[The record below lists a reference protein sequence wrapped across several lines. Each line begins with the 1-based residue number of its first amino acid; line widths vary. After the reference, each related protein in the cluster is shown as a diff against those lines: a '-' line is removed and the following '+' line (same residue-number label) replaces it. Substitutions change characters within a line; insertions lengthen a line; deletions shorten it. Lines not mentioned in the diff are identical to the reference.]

1 MIHTIEFISLVLTV
15 PTILLSLWVV
25 ALFGPKAWRFIST
38 KPIKNLS
45 ESELLVIGITI
56 GFIGNFFDNIY
67 WGIAW
72 TVEFLNHDEPNDW
85 FKYGAASNVP
95 FRQLA
100 GIIAATC
107 HIAAAILLSRMQRKR
122 YFIVWLIALLA
133 GVALLGANG
142 WRIN

>member
-25 ALFGPKAWRFIST
+25 ALFGP
-38 KPIKNLS
+38 
-45 ESELLVIGITI
+45 I

-72 TVEFLNHDEPNDW
+72 TVEFLNRDEPNDW
-85 FKYGAASNVP
+85 FKYGVASNIP

-100 GIIAATC
+100 GITAATC
-107 HIAAAILLSRMQRKR
+107 HIAAAIMLSRMQRKR